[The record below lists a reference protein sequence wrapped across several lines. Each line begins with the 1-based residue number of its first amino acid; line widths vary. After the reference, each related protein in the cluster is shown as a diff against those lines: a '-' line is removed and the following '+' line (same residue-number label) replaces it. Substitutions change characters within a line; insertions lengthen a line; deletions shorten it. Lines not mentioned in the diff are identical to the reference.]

1 MHVGK
6 RYMVIQG
13 KQMELYNLLIFC
25 KLLNSLGQNM
35 VTICHYDVV
44 GWGMGDVNILGLFN
58 P

>member
-1 MHVGK
+1 
-6 RYMVIQG
+6 MVIQG